1 MSVRS
6 TLPRSNVVGPNP
18 NPPLQAVEANPIDA
32 ELTGRRARAARRR
45 LVTIYSLRLLFTVVW
60 IGSWELSTRLNWV
73 DPFFVGMPSGVVQ
86 RLWTWITEG
95 TALGP
100 LWLQAAVTMEEAV
113 IGFII
118 GSLLGVVF
126 GILLGRIEL
135 LAETLSPFIKGAN
148 AIPRVVLGSL
158 FAIMF
163 GLSLWGK
170 AATAVVLVFFV
181 VFFNAFQG
189 VREVDRNLIANARI
203 LGAGNRRLTTEIIIP
218 SALSWILASLHISFG
233 LAIVGA
239 VVGELFGATAGL
251 GELIYSAGHTFD
263 VNGVFAGMFLL
274 AVLALIAEGF
284 ISALENR
291 LIKWRPNR
299 VSGEIPIKG
308 GETIDAVNQSQ
319 SVCRG
324 GGDGDPQC
332 LWGDVDRVARS
343 GGNAGRRQ
351 AHGRRTQQT
360 DLPAEHARQAT
371 RLLRPVQDQHHAG
384 GRGVW
389 TGHRG

>member
-6 TLPRSNVVGPNP
+6 TLPPSSVGAQGGA
-18 NPPLQAVEANPIDA
+18 PPFSSVGVQDGAPRGSMSAKPETGPIDA
-32 ELTGRRARAARRR
+32 ELLARRSRAALRRR
-45 LVTIYSLRLLFTVVW
+45 LTVYALRLAFAVVW
-60 IGSWELSTRLNWV
+60 IGSWELSTHLNWV
-73 DPFFVGMPSGVVQ
+73 DPFFVGQPSGIVL

-113 IGFII
+113 LGFLI
-118 GSLLGVVF
+118 GSVLGVVF
-126 GILLGRIEL
+126 GILLGRIEM
-135 LAETLSPFIKGAN
+135 LAETLSPFIKAAN

-203 LGAGNRRLTTEIIIP
+203 LGANNRRLTTEIIIP

-251 GELIYSAGHTFD
+251 GQLIYNAGHTFD
-263 VNGVFAGMFLL
+263 VNGVFAGMFVL
-274 AVLALIAEGF
+274 AVLALIAEGL

-291 LIKWRPNR
+291 LIKWRPSR
-299 VSGEIPIKG
+299 VSGEIPI
-308 GETIDAVNQSQ
+308 
-319 SVCRG
+319 
-324 GGDGDPQC
+324 
-332 LWGDVDRVARS
+332 
-343 GGNAGRRQ
+343 
-351 AHGRRTQQT
+351 
-360 DLPAEHARQAT
+360 
-371 RLLRPVQDQHHAG
+371 
-384 GRGVW
+384 
-389 TGHRG
+389 

>member
-6 TLPRSNVVGPNP
+6 TLSPSSVSAQGGAPPFSSADVRRLDGAPGPHP
-18 NPPLQAVEANPIDA
+18 NPPRQAGEATPGAGIDA
-32 ELTGRRARAARRR
+32 DLLARRSRAARRR
-45 LVTIYSLRLLFTVVW
+45 RLAIYGLRLLFAAVW
-60 IGSWELSTRLNWV
+60 LGSWELSSRLNWV
-73 DPFFVGMPSGVVQ
+73 DPFFVGQPSGIVL

-113 IGFII
+113 LGFVV
-118 GSLLGVVF
+118 GSALGIFF
-126 GILLGRIEL
+126 GILLGRIDL
-135 LAETLSPFIKGAN
+135 LAQVLSPFIRAAN

-163 GLSLWGK
+163 GLSLSGK

-203 LGAGNRRLTTEIIIP
+203 LGADNRRLTTEIIIP

-251 GELIYSAGHTFD
+251 GQLIYNAGHTFD
-263 VNGVFAGMFLL
+263 VNGVFAGMFVL
-274 AVLALIAEGF
+274 AVLALIAEGL

-291 LIKWRPNR
+291 LIKWRPSR
-299 VSGEIPIKG
+299 VSGEIPI
-308 GETIDAVNQSQ
+308 
-319 SVCRG
+319 
-324 GGDGDPQC
+324 
-332 LWGDVDRVARS
+332 
-343 GGNAGRRQ
+343 
-351 AHGRRTQQT
+351 
-360 DLPAEHARQAT
+360 
-371 RLLRPVQDQHHAG
+371 
-384 GRGVW
+384 
-389 TGHRG
+389 